1 MTDTQTQQSDAT
13 PQPAST
19 DDMLDFIIE
28 TVKARSHKL
37 INRETAK
44 AVYEGIFA
52 LATREVRQHGFFK
65 LPYGYGQFHLR
76 VLGMG
81 NVKPRKLP
89 SGRYV
94 DRKPRPVM
102 RYKQGATVQALLEG
116 RTPAV
121 QRKRSEKEINNLK
134 RRPVP

>member
-1 MTDTQTQQSDAT
+1 MAETETKKEPAT
-13 PQPAST
+13 T
-19 DDMLDFIIE
+19 DDVLDFIID
-28 TVKARSHKL
+28 TAKAKSHKL
-37 INRETAK
+37 LNRETAK
-44 AVYEGIFA
+44 AIYEGIFA
-52 LATREVRQHGFFK
+52 LATRDVREVGYFK

-81 NVKPRKLP
+81 AVKPRKLP
-89 SGRYV
+89 NGRYV
-94 DRKPRPVM
+94 ERTPRPVM